1 MLEDIGKNLDTTSE
15 IVAKKEQK
23 KEDKKVTTIKPH
35 RGHTLFEWHIA
46 ENKLVKA
53 TFEKTDVDYLAVINK
68 HNVARRKVIM
78 KSGCIYVS
86 ALNEKNA
93 MRKLN
98 NPLKKVQ

>member
-1 MLEDIGKNLDTTSE
+1 MLEDIGKDLDTTSE

-35 RGHTLFEWHIA
+35 RGHTLFEWNIA
-46 ENKLVKA
+46 ESELVEA

-78 KSGCIYVS
+78 KAGCIYVS
-86 ALNEKNA
+86 ALNKKNA
-93 MRKLN
+93 MRKLKQ
-98 NPLKKVQ
+98 PLTKN

>member
-1 MLEDIGKNLDTTSE
+1 MLEDIGKDLDTTSE

-35 RGHTLFEWHIA
+35 RGHTLFEWNIA
-46 ENKLVKA
+46 DNKLVKA

-68 HNVARRKVIM
+68 YNVARRKVIM
-78 KSGCIYVS
+78 KAGCIYVS
-86 ALNEKNA
+86 ALNKKNA

-98 NPLKKVQ
+98 QPLKKVK

>member
-1 MLEDIGKNLDTTSE
+1 MLEDIGKDLDTTSE

-23 KEDKKVTTIKPH
+23 KEEKKVTTIKPH
-35 RGHTLFEWHIA
+35 RGHTLFEWNIA

-53 TFEKTDVDYLAVINK
+53 TFEKTDVDYMAVVNK
-68 HNVARRKVIM
+68 HNIARRKVIM
-78 KSGCIYVS
+78 NAGCIYVS

-98 NPLKKVQ
+98 NPLNKIQ